1 MIIVIEGGDQAGK
14 LTQSTMLEKALKKR
28 KIKTKLFHFPD
39 YKTPIGKEI
48 RQYLDGKR
56 KFPPQ
61 VIHCLLSANRWEK
74 LEQIKKAH
82 EKNSVL
88 IMNRY
93 YHSNLVYGL
102 ANGMK
107 EKWLD
112 NLDAG
117 LPKADLVILLDV
129 TQKESFNRQKTNRD
143 KFEKNEEF
151 LRKISKIYKTTAKK
165 KRWKIIDATKS
176 KQEVHEEIMK
186 TFSKKIGL

>member
-1 MIIVIEGGDQAGK
+1 
-14 LTQSTMLEKALKKR
+14 
-28 KIKTKLFHFPD
+28 
-39 YKTPIGKEI
+39 
-48 RQYLDGKR
+48 
-56 KFPPQ
+56 
-61 VIHCLLSANRWEK
+61 
-74 LEQIKKAH
+74 
-82 EKNSVL
+82 
-88 IMNRY
+88 MNRY

-107 EKWLD
+107 EKWLES
-112 NLDAG
+112 LDAG

-151 LRKISKIYKTTAKK
+151 LRKISRIYKTTAKK

>member
-1 MIIVIEGGDQAGK
+1 
-14 LTQSTMLEKALKKR
+14 MLEKALKKR

-39 YKTPIGKEI
+39 YKTHIGKEI

-74 LEQIKKAH
+74 LEQIKTAQ

-107 EKWLD
+107 EKWLES
-112 NLDAG
+112 LDAG

-151 LRKISKIYKTTAKK
+151 LRKISRIYKTTAKK